1 MRCILQPGLPVYCKI
16 GEADYVEHF
25 SGATTVGTY
34 TPVVVPFTGDIL
46 SEPFPHEEYLDSSK
60 ELKDRHSL
68 HLRRASWHMMAV
80 PSIIFCY
87 TQL

>member
-34 TPVVVPFTGDIL
+34 TPVVVPFKGDIL
-46 SEPFPHEEYLDSSK
+46 SEPFPPEEVLGQ
-60 ELKDRHSL
+60 LK
-68 HLRRASWHMMAV
+68 
-80 PSIIFCY
+80 
-87 TQL
+87 